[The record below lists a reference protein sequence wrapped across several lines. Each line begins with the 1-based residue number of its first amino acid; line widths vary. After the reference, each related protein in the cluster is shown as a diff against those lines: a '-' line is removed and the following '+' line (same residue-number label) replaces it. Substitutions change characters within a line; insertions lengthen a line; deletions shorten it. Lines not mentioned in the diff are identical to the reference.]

1 MAAGR
6 WRCSDV
12 ALSSSAQGP
21 RPATQTRPSS
31 SVSALAV
38 AAFGPAVGS
47 GTYRV
52 RPGNSRAACASKLVP
67 LRDAFGCTAWRRA
80 AATGSTAAHT
90 AAASQ
95 SMDGRAMSQS
105 MDSRVTS
112 SSAPGSS
119 LPCGTHGACSWWH
132 IAACRWYQLRCRLE
146 QQRTRTETS
155 DADTTIFVGVSAL
168 AAAAFGP
175 AVGPA
180 AYRVRPGNSRAAGIE
195 TSAAAMCLW
204 LHRLL

>member
-1 MAAGR
+1 M
-6 WRCSDV
+6 
-12 ALSSSAQGP
+12 SSSAQGP
-21 RPATQTRPSS
+21 RPSTQTRPFS

-95 SMDGRAMSQS
+95 SMD
-105 MDSRVTS
+105 SRVTS

-132 IAACRWYQLRCRLE
+132 GGRPLAVLRCRLE
-146 QQRTRTETS
+146 QQRTRAETS
-155 DADTTIFVGVSAL
+155 DADTTIFVGIGARSGGIQACGR
-168 AAAAFGP
+168 AAATGST
-175 AVGPA
+175 A
-180 AYRVRPGNSRAAGIE
+180 AHTAAASQSMCIE
-195 TSAAAMCLW
+195 TSAAARCLW
-204 LHRLL
+204 LHCLA